1 MSSLT
6 NTENLLKNL
15 LNNSLQKLIL
25 LIVRRQTI
33 SFNKLVCL
41 DHQMSAKFLCL
52 EKSRSILMSF
62 SNTSD
67 FFFIHENSIRQTNQK
82 HKQKQSIRNISLISP
97 NCFYFF
103 KNIYSVKATINS
115 VEATINSVKTQNE
128 STNNNNNQQSR

>member
-62 SNTSD
+62 SNTSV
-67 FFFIHENSIRQTNQK
+67 FFKPTKIPFARRIKSINRSSRFGTFLSF
-82 HKQKQSIRNISLISP
+82 HLIVL
-97 NCFYFF
+97 NFF
-103 KNIYSVKATINS
+103 KNIYSVKA
-115 VEATINSVKTQNE
+115 AINSVKEKNE
-128 STNNNNNQQSR
+128 STNNNNRQSR